1 MPRPKPGQEKQK
13 PRPRIGLDWDKI
25 DHRLFCQ
32 ISGEKIAAEFGI
44 NPATLYERCKQEK
57 GMSWLEYMATK
68 KSNGQAAILAAQFEK
83 AIKFKDGKLLVH
95 LGQIYCDQIVK
106 QQIEHSG
113 NVTIQRVDYS
123 TASLADLDAANAQA
137 SAIPDTSVELF
148 GQGGQEGG
156 YCVAPTSRE
165 RPPVLELHDN

>member
-1 MPRPKPGQEKQK
+1 MPRPKPGEEKQK
-13 PRPRIGLDWDKI
+13 PRPLIHINWDKV
-25 DHRLFCQ
+25 DHRLRCQ
-32 ISGEKIAAEFGI
+32 VSGEKIAAEIGI
-44 NPATLYERCKQEK
+44 HPDTLYDRCRTEK
-57 GMSWLEYMATK
+57 GVNWTSYCASK
-68 KSNGQAAILAAQFEK
+68 RSNGQAEILAAQFEK
-83 AIKFKDGKLLVH
+83 AIKFKSDKMLVH

-137 SAIPDTSVELF
+137 SAIPDPSLELSRS
-148 GQGGQEGG
+148 GGQEGG